1 MLDQLRAIVE
11 PGSGTTSHAWTPFG
25 EPASITDAA
34 GNVTGWS
41 YNLRGFVTATSDPDA
56 GAWSYLP
63 NAFGELTSQTD
74 AKNQTTS
81 FSWDKLSRPLT
92 RVEAEGT
99 TTWTWGTSA
108 AAHNIGRLAAIS
120 SPGGY
125 SESYTWDSYGRP
137 SAQTVT
143 ADGSSYSIN
152 QTYYSATGRLAALQY
167 PTSTSGYRLRVRYE
181 YSNNLLRQVHDYNS
195 SAVFW
200 EALSTDA
207 FGHVQ
212 DETFGN
218 GVQTFTDFDQASGR
232 MEARQAGVGGGSGLI
247 NAATSWDLNGN
258 LSTRQDLNQSLTE
271 SFIYDSLDRLD
282 YGQRNGSTN
291 LDVTLDAIG
300 NISWKQG
307 VGNYS
312 YHATKKRA
320 VIAAGSHS
328 YGYDANGN
336 MVSRDGST
344 IGYTS
349 YNLPGVINAGSNS
362 STISY
367 GAYRNRYR
375 QAAVTAGVTETT
387 IYIGGMLEKVTRSGV
402 TEYRHLI
409 EGGNGTAA
417 IYVRRSS
424 GSPATETYFVHRD
437 QLGSPELITNGAG
450 AAVVRLSFGAYGER
464 RDSDW
469 DGAVSSADMTAI
481 GNTTRR
487 GFTGH
492 EHLDSVNLIHM
503 NGRVYEPV
511 IGRMLAPDAVVQI
524 GAAQSVNCYAYV
536 WNNPLTRTDPSG
548 WVALEPGDSWRYFR
562 EWIER
567 LHRDYAEW
575 EAAVERK
582 WRREQARLRRPGPIE
597 RRQRPSGP
605 DGQEQLKEQKG
616 LLATLQNWVCKLP
629 ALAIT
634 GQFQLD
640 WGAGAVG
647 QEGQV
652 SVSFTSHGQ
661 VIFQAQG
668 GYMWGPLVV
677 GLSMSTGISGGLLL
691 EDPSPGRSPTSSY
704 VLSAMGVAG
713 GGGGGQAQF
722 SRDGGSASWESSRF
736 RTGPQWSAG
745 FGAVVGVG
753 KQSGSQWAT
762 PGLCGGG

>member
-1 MLDQLRAIVE
+1 VLEELRAIVE

-25 EPASITDAA
+25 EPAAITDAA
-34 GNVTGWS
+34 GNVTSWS

-56 GAWSYLP
+56 GAWSYVP

-81 FSWDKLSRPLT
+81 FSWDQLSRPLT

-143 ADGSSYSIN
+143 ADGTSYSIN
-152 QTYYSATGRLAALQY
+152 QTYYSATGQLAALQY

-200 EALSTDA
+200 EAVSTDA

-212 DETFGN
+212 DESFGN

-232 MEARQAGVGGGSGLI
+232 MEARQAGLGGGSGLI
-247 NAATSWDLNGN
+247 NAATTWDLNGN

-271 SFIYDSLDRLD
+271 TFTYDSLDRLD
-282 YGQRNGSTN
+282 YGQRNGVTN
-291 LDVTLDAIG
+291 VDVTLDAIG

-336 MVSRDGST
+336 MTSRDGST

-362 STISY
+362 STLSY
-367 GAYRNRYR
+367 GAYRNRYK
-375 QAAVTAGVTETT
+375 QSAVTAGVTETT
-387 IYIGGMLEKVTRSGV
+387 VYIGGILEKVTRSGV
-402 TEYRHLI
+402 TEYRHRI

-437 QLGSPELITNGAG
+437 QLGSPELITNAAG
-450 AAVVRLSFGAYGER
+450 AVVVRLSFGAYGER

-511 IGRMLAPDAVVQI
+511 IGRMLSPDAVVQI
-524 GAAQSVNCYAYV
+524 GSAQSVNCYTYV

-548 WVALEPGDSWRYFR
+548 WVTVIGKRIIIPATFESDLAALSLWQPSFGGDP
-562 EWIER
+562 
-567 LHRDYAEW
+567 
-575 EAAVERK
+575 V
-582 WRREQARLRRPGPIE
+582 LRG
-597 RRQRPSGP
+597 GGGGGTK
-605 DGQEQLKEQKG
+605 GQGQPQEQKG
-616 LLATLQNWVCKLP
+616 LLDTLKNWVCKLP
-629 ALAIT
+629 AAALT
-634 GQFQLD
+634 GQFQFDYGYGL
-640 WGAGAVG
+640 GG
-647 QEGQV
+647 QEAQV
-652 SVSFTSHGQ
+652 SVSVTSHGQ

-668 GYMWGPLVV
+668 GNMWGPLVV
-677 GLSMSTGISGGLLL
+677 GLSVSAGVSGGLLL
-691 EDPSPGRSPTSSY
+691 EDPSPGKSPTSSY
-704 VLSAMGVAG
+704 VLSAMGAAG

-722 SRDGGSASWESSRF
+722 SRDGGSVSWESSRF

-745 FGAVVGVG
+745 FGAVVGAG

-762 PGLCGGG
+762 PGVCGGI